1 MIAKPSRTALL
12 GMAVLFV
19 LILAACSNGPS
30 LHFVTVTPASG
41 TIFFSSAAAAGVKGA
56 PATRNSTRQGAV
68 VVSPQDLSTASCGSL
83 QFQATAF
90 FSDGHSV
97 DETNAVTWG
106 SSNPSVASISPSGRA
121 SGHGL
126 GTSTIGASFN
136 TVPAS
141 PASLEVD
148 ELNTISM
155 KPLTATI
162 ASGGSQSFQALG
174 NFTLANGSTSQQDIS
189 SNSTFGT
196 TWMSS
201 NMNLVTV
208 DQNGKATSTGNG
220 SGQVTIT
227 ATSCDG
233 ATMGTAT
240 LGVGAPPVTL
250 NVTPMTPTIATGST
264 IQFMAAHSDGSPL
277 TGTITWQ
284 SLSTGVAT
292 IDANSGLAAG
302 VASGSSMIMATESG
316 TNFTGNATLTVQT
329 AAARFAY
336 LGNLD
341 TQTISNYM
349 VSAGAVTANTNQN
362 PFTPGTPGPQ
372 QVFVHPSGDF
382 LYYIDLGCSLQ
393 TVFINSTTGVLTY
406 SNRTPTPT
414 SAPGACAGVMDPLG
428 VRIYVL
434 SESNKAIYGF
444 TITQPSALTKMNN
457 TYAHLTPITGMTPLT
472 DASLNFPDWLMIDR
486 TGQFA
491 YVVNNAFDGTT
502 QHQGTINQYSIDSAG
517 LWHALSPASVN
528 VGNGSSNGPFFGTID
543 RHNNLFVANLGTQLT
558 TDETVSAFSIGAGG
572 QLTSLGADTQIT
584 GAKGTINV
592 ITSPVA
598 DNMYVLDATG
608 AQVFAFNYTISGT
621 PAAITLTAISGGASQ
636 PTGAN
641 TDGMAV
647 DPTGTLLLVDDF
659 GVNPAPPTPPTLGSV
674 FVYTVG
680 ANGGLSTAPT
690 TVPAGVGAEFVTFYT
705 ALAGQ

>member
-1 MIAKPSRTALL
+1 
-12 GMAVLFV
+12 MAVFFV

-41 TIFFSSAAAAGVKGA
+41 TIFFSSAPAAGVKGA
-56 PATRNSTRQGAV
+56 FAARNSARKGAE

-83 QFQATAF
+83 QFKATAF

-97 DETNAVTWG
+97 DETNAVTWS
-106 SSNPSVASISPSGRA
+106 SSNTSVASISPSGLA
-121 SGHGL
+121 AGIGL
-126 GTSTIGASFN
+126 GTSMIGASFN
-136 TVPAS
+136 TVSAT

-174 NFTLANGSTSQQDIS
+174 NFTLANGSNSQQDIS

-208 DQNGKATSTGNG
+208 DQNGNATSTGNG

-227 ATSCDG
+227 ATSCG
-233 ATMGTAT
+233 GTKGMAT
-240 LGVGAPPVTL
+240 LTVGVPAVTL

-264 IQFMAAHSDGSPL
+264 IQFTAAHSDGSPL
-277 TGTITWQ
+277 TGAITWQ

-292 IDANSGLAAG
+292 IEANSGLAAG
-302 VASGSSMIMATESG
+302 VASGSSTIMATESG
-316 TNFTGNATLTVQT
+316 TNFTGNTTLTVQT

-349 VSAGAVTANTNQN
+349 VSAGAVTANSNQN

-382 LYYIDLGCSLQ
+382 LYYIDAGCSLQ

-414 SAPGACAGVMDPLG
+414 SAPGACVGVMDPLG

-434 SESNKAIYGF
+434 SEGNNAIYGF
-444 TITQPSALTKMNN
+444 TITQPDALTKMNN
-457 TYAHLTPITGMTPLT
+457 TYADLTPIMGMTPLT
-472 DASLNFPDWLMIDR
+472 DASLNFPDWMMIDR
-486 TGQFA
+486 AGQFA
-491 YVVNNAFDGTT
+491 YVVNNAFGTT
-502 QHQGTINQYSIDSAG
+502 QSQGTINQYSVDSAG
-517 LWHALSPASVN
+517 VWHALSPASVN
-528 VGNGSSNGPFFGTID
+528 AGNGTTNGPFFGTID
-543 RHNNLFVANLGTQLT
+543 RHNNLFVANLGTQVT

-572 QLTSLGADTQIT
+572 QLTSLGADMQIT

-598 DNMYVLDATG
+598 DNMYVLDASG
-608 AQVFAFNYTISGT
+608 AHVFAYSYTISGA
-621 PAAITLTAISGGASQ
+621 PATITLAPIAGGASRT
-636 PTGAN
+636 TGAN
-641 TDGMAV
+641 TDGMAI

-659 GVNPAPPTPPTLGSV
+659 GVNQAPPPPPTLGSV
-674 FVYTVG
+674 FVYTVA
-680 ANGGLSTAPT
+680 ANGGLSTAAT